1 MHSVGETWTT
11 LPTLT
16 GFLEPGA
23 HLTRYLV
30 DPGSRNHGSELTDDW
45 GDLNAYKISS
55 VSTPPGPPQ
64 AAG

>member
-1 MHSVGETWTT
+1 MHSVGDTWAT
-11 LPTLT
+11 LAPLT

-45 GDLNAYKISS
+45 GDLNGYYL
-55 VSTPPGPPQ
+55 VSH
-64 AAG
+64 AGYGRA